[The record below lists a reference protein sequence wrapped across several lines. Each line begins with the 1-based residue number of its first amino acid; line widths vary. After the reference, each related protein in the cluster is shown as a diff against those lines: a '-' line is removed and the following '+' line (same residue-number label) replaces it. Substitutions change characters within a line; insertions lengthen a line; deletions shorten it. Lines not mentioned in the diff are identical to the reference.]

1 MTRPGRRAPAA
12 FPWNLAAFLLVS
24 PSEELLRMSDTLNL
38 KETIES
44 LRARIESI
52 RDSL

>member
-1 MTRPGRRAPAA
+1 MTEAA
-12 FPWNLAAFLLVS
+12 
-24 PSEELLRMSDTLNL
+24 NL

>member
-1 MTRPGRRAPAA
+1 M
-12 FPWNLAAFLLVS
+12 
-24 PSEELLRMSDTLNL
+24 SETLNL
-38 KETIES
+38 KETIDT